1 MRDWTTPS
9 LNPTLSMT
17 CKHARKVEVR
27 KSILFQDPFESRKQ
41 FRTMSNNMEKL
52 HNVRHSQHLCC
63 GCTYETCTH
72 FDNCHES
79 EEVREY
85 LSLTCLEDKK
95 CSDVAFIPCC
105 IEKIKNR
112 KLFKDIDEAA
122 DFLTMCRHFKYER
135 AYFKNFSLEGN
146 LFENA
151 IRHSI
156 CYFASINHQYDA
168 CVQNLNY
175 VQLMTQWVKKSI
187 CDDDK
192 PLTNALCK
200 VCIICRS
207 SFSGARCSMCE
218 MQKKQDSGIEYVKIR
233 PMTNKDGW

>member
-1 MRDWTTPS
+1 M
-9 LNPTLSMT
+9 
-17 CKHARKVEVR
+17 
-27 KSILFQDPFESRKQ
+27 
-41 FRTMSNNMEKL
+41 
-52 HNVRHSQHLCC
+52 CC

-85 LSLTCLEDKK
+85 LSLTCPLCVLKIKKK
-95 CSDVAFIPCC
+95 CSDIAFIPCC
-105 IEKIKNR
+105 IEKMKNR

-135 AYFKNFSLEGN
+135 AYLNFSLEGN

-151 IRHSI
+151 ICHSI
-156 CYFASINHQYDA
+156 CYFASINRQYDA

-175 VQLMTQWVKKSI
+175 LQLMTQWVKKGGA
-187 CDDDK
+187 
-192 PLTNALCK
+192 LTDALCK
-200 VCIICRS
+200 VGITCRS
-207 SFSGARCSMCE
+207 SFNGACRSMCE

-233 PMTNKDGW
+233 PMTNEDGW